1 MIIYENGIPVK
12 THEHQPESKTM
23 LEKVNEFVKAKPLV
37 SLALAVA
44 IGVIGTK
51 VIQSDPLAEKPL
63 LKYRVVYEYN
73 KDYGRDC
80 GDLGDG
86 YYWYTQEL
94 NEGIIFDNW
103 KPSGWCSE
111 TESGARELA
120 ESAIKKR
127 IETENSKAR
136 VYQAWAT
143 KEDSVRFEPLK
154 VNE

>member
-1 MIIYENGIPVK
+1 MIIYENGLPVNK
-12 THEHQPESKTM
+12 SEPKQESKTM

-37 SLALAVA
+37 SLLIAVA
-44 IGVIGTK
+44 LGVVGTK

-80 GDLGDG
+80 GELGNG

-94 NEGIIFDNW
+94 NEGIIFDHW
-103 KPSGWCSE
+103 EPSGWCDE
-111 TESGARELA
+111 TESGARALA
-120 ESAIKKR
+120 ESAIKNR
-127 IETENSKAR
+127 IETENSKKR

-154 VNE
+154 VIE